1 MGFGSNQMVEIMV
14 DSGRL
19 YDGKREENSL
29 SESKSINY
37 TTSITKEKIAYM
49 LKAKLGL
56 SNLICEE
63 IVEQIFSNIQQIVS
77 KQRLTL
83 VGFGSFC
90 TSIKKPR
97 PGINFHTKEAVIIPE
112 KEVIR
117 FIPARK
123 LKLLI
128 NKNAG

>member
-1 MGFGSNQMVEIMV
+1 M
-14 DSGRL
+14 
-19 YDGKREENSL
+19 
-29 SESKSINY
+29 NY
-37 TTSITKEKIAYM
+37 TTITKEKIAYI

-83 VGFGSFC
+83 EGFGSFC

-97 PGINFHTKEAVIIPE
+97 PGVNFHTKEAVIIPE
-112 KEVIR
+112 KQVIR
-117 FIPARK
+117 FIPAKK

>member
-1 MGFGSNQMVEIMV
+1 MGNGFNQMVTTMV
-14 DSGRL
+14 DSGGF
-19 YDGKREENSL
+19 YDGERKDIGLRV
-29 SESKSINY
+29 SKSINC
-37 TTSITKEKIAYM
+37 TSITKEKITCM
-49 LKAKLGL
+49 LKSKLGL

-63 IVEQIFSNIQQIVS
+63 IVNQVFSNIQQMAS

-83 VGFGSFC
+83 SGFGSFC
-90 TSIKKPR
+90 TSIKKSR
-97 PGINFHTKEAVIIPE
+97 PGINFHTKEVVIIPQ
-112 KEVIR
+112 KEIIR

>member
-1 MGFGSNQMVEIMV
+1 MTMV
-14 DSGRL
+14 DSGGF
-19 YDGKREENSL
+19 YDDQREETSL

-37 TTSITKEKIAYM
+37 TTSITKEKIACM
-49 LKAKLGL
+49 LKSKLGL
-56 SNLICEE
+56 SSLICEE
-63 IVEQIFSNIQQIVS
+63 IVNQIFSNIQQMAS

-83 VGFGSFC
+83 ASFGSFC

-97 PGINFHTKEAVIIPE
+97 VGINFHTKEAVIIPA
-112 KEVIR
+112 KEVMR

>member
-1 MGFGSNQMVEIMV
+1 MV
-14 DSGRL
+14 DLGEF
-19 YDGKREENSL
+19 YDDEEKETS
-29 SESKSINY
+29 SSISKSINC
-37 TTSITKEKIAYM
+37 TSITKEKIACM

-56 SNLICEE
+56 SSLICEE
-63 IVEQIFSNIQQIVS
+63 IVNQIFNNIQQMAS

-83 VGFGSFC
+83 AGFGIFC
-90 TSIKKPR
+90 TRIKKPR
-97 PGINFHTKEAVIIPE
+97 PGINFHTKEVVIIPE

>member
-1 MGFGSNQMVEIMV
+1 MGIGFNQMVAIMV
-14 DSGRL
+14 DSGGFNDDER
-19 YDGKREENSL
+19 DETSL

-37 TTSITKEKIAYM
+37 TTITKEKIAYI

-83 VGFGSFC
+83 EGFGSFC

-112 KEVIR
+112 KQVIR
-117 FIPARK
+117 FIPAKK

>member
-1 MGFGSNQMVEIMV
+1 MVNSGGF
-14 DSGRL
+14 
-19 YDGKREENSL
+19 YDGKREETSL

-37 TTSITKEKIAYM
+37 TTAITKEKIAFM
-49 LKAKLGL
+49 LKGKLGL

-63 IVEQIFSNIQQIVS
+63 IVNQIFINIQQMAS

-83 VGFGSFC
+83 AGFGSFC

-112 KEVIR
+112 KEVTR

>member
-1 MGFGSNQMVEIMV
+1 V
-14 DSGRL
+14 DTKDNSVKFDNDVLRTSRL
-19 YDGKREENSL
+19 RIA
-29 SESKSINY
+29 KSINS
-37 TTSITKEKIAYM
+37 TSITKEKIACM
-49 LKAKLGL
+49 LKDKLGL

-63 IVEQIFSNIQQIVS
+63 IVKQIFSNIQQMAS

-112 KEVIR
+112 KQVIR
-117 FIPARK
+117 FIPAKK

>member
-1 MGFGSNQMVEIMV
+1 M
-14 DSGRL
+14 
-19 YDGKREENSL
+19 
-29 SESKSINY
+29 NY
-37 TTSITKEKIAYM
+37 TSITKEKIACM

-63 IVEQIFSNIQQIVS
+63 IVNQMFSNIQQMTR

-83 VGFGSFC
+83 TGFGSFC
-90 TSIKKPR
+90 TSTKKPR
-97 PGINFHTKEAVIIPE
+97 PGINFHTKEVVIIPE
-112 KEVIR
+112 KKVIR